1 MKPTLDEPLIV
12 LNTKSGLAAAILA
25 TWVVQS
31 SLSSGTYSSP
41 TISMPSSL
49 AYCLMILFAVR
60 GNT

>member
-1 MKPTLDEPLIV
+1 MKPTLDEPLMV
-12 LNTKSGLAAAILA
+12 LNTKSGLAASDLGDLRP
-25 TWVVQS
+25 S

-41 TISMPSSL
+41 TISMPSCL